1 MMLSIS
7 KSGYEQ
13 RVTWVLE
20 GIKAL
25 EEEHAW
31 AEADA
36 YMQESR
42 VNEAREVVAIISRIR
57 V

>member
-1 MMLSIS
+1 MS
-7 KSGYEQ
+7 
-13 RVTWVLE
+13 WVLE
-20 GIKAL
+20 GVKAL

-31 AEADA
+31 AETDA

-42 VNEAREVVAIISRIR
+42 VNEAREVVAIINRIR